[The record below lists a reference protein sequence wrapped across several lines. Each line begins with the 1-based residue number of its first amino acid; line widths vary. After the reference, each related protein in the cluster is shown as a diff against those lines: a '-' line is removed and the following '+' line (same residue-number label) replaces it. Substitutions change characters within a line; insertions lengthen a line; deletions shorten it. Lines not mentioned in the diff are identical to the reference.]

1 MRTEKPSVTV
11 HIMNVSKQAG
21 TQDCGQFAIAF
32 MTSLAYGNNP
42 TTEVY
47 RPDEMRAHLSTC
59 FEKRVMQCFPTS
71 KKNTDKQHHSEN
83 DNNSCLLYDVDCRTV
98 MIRIKVKK
106 WYAVIL
112 VTSGSILTVFLK
124 SQSRESSRRIGIVKS
139 VQETL
144 GFEPLNLHI
153 NLN

>member
-32 MTSLAYGNNP
+32 MTSLAHCNNP

-47 RPDEMRAHLSTC
+47 CQDEMRAHLSTC

-71 KKNTDKQHHSEN
+71 KK
-83 DNNSCLLYDVDCRTV
+83 
-98 MIRIKVKK
+98 
-106 WYAVIL
+106 
-112 VTSGSILTVFLK
+112 
-124 SQSRESSRRIGIVKS
+124 RRISSTIVKMTTIA
-139 VQETL
+139 VYCTC
-144 GFEPLNLHI
+144 
-153 NLN
+153 